1 MKNIFILTFAIL
13 ITACGT
19 STKKEALTE
28 ASDITTNVVTLS
40 DAQLKSAKL
49 VLAKLEEKA
58 LSSLI
63 ITNGTIDVPPQN
75 MISVSIPLGGY
86 LKSTKLLPGLNIRK
100 GEVIAVIEDQQYIQ
114 LQQDYLTIKARLAF
128 SKAEFDRQ
136 KELNASKASSDKV
149 FQQIQMEYNTQR
161 ISLSALEQKLRMVN
175 INPASISES
184 TISRTIPV
192 YSPINGFVSKVNIEK
207 DSENKPI
214 SVNGKNIVSIRENK
228 IVYAKITDD
237 GPYPCSFRVI
247 SIDPIKLEFINND
260 DYQLKYIFHFLQL
273 FLLFYFPN
281 QYGPFQYLLSENQ

>member
-19 STKKEALTE
+19 STKKEVLTE

-40 DAQLKSAKL
+40 DAQLKSAEL

-149 FQQIQMEYNTQR
+149 FQQIQMEM
-161 ISLSALEQKLRMVN
+161 I
-175 INPASISES
+175 
-184 TISRTIPV
+184 
-192 YSPINGFVSKVNIEK
+192 
-207 DSENKPI
+207 
-214 SVNGKNIVSIRENK
+214 
-228 IVYAKITDD
+228 
-237 GPYPCSFRVI
+237 
-247 SIDPIKLEFINND
+247 
-260 DYQLKYIFHFLQL
+260 
-273 FLLFYFPN
+273 
-281 QYGPFQYLLSENQ
+281 